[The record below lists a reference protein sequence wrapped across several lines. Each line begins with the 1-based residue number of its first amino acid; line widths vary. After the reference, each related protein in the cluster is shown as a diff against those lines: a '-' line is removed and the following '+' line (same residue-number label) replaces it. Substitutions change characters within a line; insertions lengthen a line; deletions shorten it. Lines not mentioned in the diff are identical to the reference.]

1 MESVNYVYR
10 RFTLQFELA
19 REVVIDVFPTFVIRS
34 ILGKELRSLACIF
47 KGRQCDECGLV
58 KHCPVS
64 ILFETPL
71 SKDEAFMRGL
81 NRGAHPFVFW
91 TDVGL
96 GERVRSFPLFLTIVG
111 SLDEAFPLIYGAL
124 LRGGRGG
131 ILRQRVPYEIVSVES
146 EGVVVARGQDT
157 LEKKALSMARSFSL
171 SLQRDTRRHRVYHI
185 SLSTPLRLKHEGRY
199 MNRLDPGAFLA
210 SIQRRLW
217 QLSALY
223 GETESLPRV
232 ENHPS
237 WRVRDAN
244 VRWQDLSH
252 YSARQKRLIKLGG
265 LVGDFVLEGE
275 FSPYEEGL
283 LEAATLFHAGKNVA
297 FGLGRVE
304 MRDETFAKKEGT

>member
-1 MESVNYVYR
+1 MESVGFVYR
-10 RFTLQFELA
+10 QFTLHFELA
-19 REVVIDVFPTFVIRS
+19 RETVFDVFPTFVIRS

-91 TDVGL
+91 TEVGL
-96 GERVRSFPLFLTIVG
+96 GQKVRSFPLFLTIIG
-111 SLDEAFPLIYGAL
+111 CLDEAFPFIYGAL
-124 LRGGRGG
+124 LRGSRGG
-131 ILRQRVPYEIVSVES
+131 ILRERIPYEIVGVES
-146 EGVVVARGQDT
+146 DGVVIGTKMDT
-157 LEKKALSMARSFSL
+157 LDMKTLSGAKCFTL
-171 SLQRDTRRHRVYHI
+171 SLQQDVRRYRQYRIV
-185 SLSTPLRLKHEGRY
+185 LSTPLRLKHEGRY

-223 GETESLPRV
+223 GEAKTLPRV
-232 ENHPS
+232 ESHPS
-237 WRVRDAN
+237 WQIRDIN

-304 MRDETFAKKEGT
+304 MREKTLAEEEGR